1 MPHASAERHKPN
13 GNGLYFWKA
22 ADPRRW
28 AHRGG
33 DDHQEKIRKTPWH
46 FLFKKR
52 WKFTDGMSQTGCSL
66 RQRSLSSQESEGTRR
81 VGLVQ
86 RIGRLVA
93 S

>member
-33 DDHQEKIRKTPWH
+33 DDHQEKNQENSLAFFYLKNA
-46 FLFKKR
+46 
-52 WKFTDGMSQTGCSL
+52 GNSQMG
-66 RQRSLSSQESEGTRR
+66 
-81 VGLVQ
+81 
-86 RIGRLVA
+86 
-93 S
+93 